1 MTLFPLSLIPVNTRF
16 DFMRLRHIWL
26 IVAGVTLFASL
37 AIIGIKGFNYALD
50 FTGGTAVNI
59 RFEHIMDVD
68 KVRARLEAAGI
79 ESAQVQTFGSG
90 SDLLIR
96 VRSSDNESEQDT
108 SRGSIDSENTMA
120 RQVLAAVSTSETPG
134 QIMSSA
140 EIGAQ
145 VSGELRQNALN
156 ATLFV
161 LIGFLIYI
169 SFRFELKFAIVASA
183 TTLFDVLIVAGLF
196 ALTGREFDLT
206 VLAGLLSVMGFSIN
220 DTIVVFDRV
229 RENFRSLR
237 VSPLHIFNLSIN
249 QTLSRTIITSVVF
262 FLSVLAL
269 FLYGGG
275 SLEGL
280 ALTQMLGAI
289 VGTLSSIF
297 IACPMLTYGWLKV
310 TKQDLLPK
318 AKDLEELARRP

>member
-1 MTLFPLSLIPVNTRF
+1 MTLFPLSFIPVNTRF
-16 DFMRLRHIWL
+16 DFMRLRHVWL
-26 IVAGVTLFASL
+26 FIASVALIASL
-37 AIIGIKGFNYALD
+37 AIMVIKGFNYALD

-59 RFEHIMDVD
+59 RFAQIMDVD
-68 KVRARLEAAGI
+68 EVRARLDSAGI
-79 ESAQVQTFGSG
+79 EGAQVQTFGSG
-90 SDLLIR
+90 NDLLIR
-96 VRSSDNESEQDT
+96 VRSAEDSNEQT
-108 SRGSIDSENTMA
+108 ARGGIDSENTMA
-120 RQVLAAVSTSETPG
+120 HKVLAAVSGEDNPG

-161 LIGFLIYI
+161 LVGFLIYI

-196 ALTGREFDLT
+196 SLTGREFDLT

-237 VSPLHIFNLSIN
+237 VGPLQIFNLSIN

-280 ALTQMLGAI
+280 ALTQMLGAV